1 MGPCPSNDE
10 LEQLLNESL
19 SDPEATRVLA
29 HIEECTHCQASLQW
43 LADATPGPSD
53 LSSLSSLER
62 TAFTESTSE
71 AKAFLQQI
79 KRQIAPPDSPKL
91 GIDGYDIEEE
101 IGRGAAAVV
110 YRARQHH
117 LGRYVALK
125 VIPAGP
131 HLSPDIRERF
141 RREAETIA
149 RLQHPNIVQVYDVGE
164 QNDCLY
170 LALELVEAGG
180 LTSWLGVPLPP
191 VDAARLI
198 ATLATAIDYAHRQ
211 GVVHRDLKPANILLK
226 TGEHGFQP
234 KKLSPSPNAV
244 SSISSLQSAIL
255 KVTDFGLAKLLPTPG
270 VVEDRMTQSGAI
282 LGTPAYAAPEQATGN
297 ASEVGRTADVYS
309 MGVIL
314 YELLTGRPPFQGA
327 NAMETLVQVVH
338 HAPVPPSRLV
348 PQVPRDL
355 QTVCLK
361 CLEKDPRK
369 RYATAGELA
378 DDLERFLD
386 HEPVRARPVGWGE
399 LALQWSRR
407 NRGTASALVGIAVL
421 LLLLVTGS
429 LLAAAYYQRQE
440 EVQHGLFVEKQR
452 LANEKERLASEKEA
466 EREKAVQA
474 ERRQAALRQL
484 AEKQGETLS
493 RHLYIAQMNLAG
505 QAAAS
510 SGGIG
515 RVVEILAQVD
525 KDRPDLRNWEWYYL
539 NGLCHRDLLTVRA
552 HQDGVMAVAWSPDG
566 RRVASE
572 SADGLILLWDAANG
586 GALRALQGVQGAAQ
600 SLAWRPD
607 GKELASACLDGT
619 VKVFDLIGGK
629 DPLVLDAKRTQL
641 NRTTRGARAVLAVA
655 WSPDGKRLA
664 SAGEDC
670 DVHVWDAAN
679 GREVQVLKGHNSSVR
694 GLAWSPD
701 GKRLASASEDT
712 TVQIWDPLGG
722 KGLLT
727 LRGHLNW
734 ATSVAWNP
742 SGTLLASA
750 SNDHTVKVWDISLGK
765 EVTTLRGHSQSVSAV
780 AWSPDG
786 TRLATASEDRTVK
799 IWPAAGGSEAF
810 TMRGHMAR
818 ATAVAW
824 SPDGKQLASA
834 SADAT
839 VKIWDTAPRA
849 ASETPILREEGS
861 PTFSIAW
868 RPDGAQFACA
878 CSDGNIRIWDR
889 AGDRAPLVLRGHQ
902 GWVRFI
908 CFSADGR
915 HLASGGQD
923 RTVRIWDTAGGKEL
937 KRLAGH
943 TDAVTS
949 VSWSPEGTRLA
960 SASFDKTIRVWDA
973 ISGEPTQVLRGHKH
987 WVLCVAWSAD
997 GKRLASGSADLAVKM
1012 WDVESHRETLS
1023 LPADGNWVNSVAF
1036 SPDGKCLASASE
1048 GGKIKIW
1055 DSATGRLIHT
1065 LGGHN
1070 ASVRAVAWSADGTRL
1085 ASASLDRTVKIWDV
1099 PTGGE
1104 MLTLGGHESPINAV
1118 AWSPDGMTIVS
1129 GGDDQNVVFHDATA
1143 GYVAR
1148 RSPKYLPALDRKLAA
1163 HPQSAQD
1170 WLLRGEIH
1178 VNARDWDQAA
1188 ADFKQYLAL
1197 TREMHWVI
1205 SGWWVA
1211 GPYPDVLSQ
1220 SYPPERNLD
1229 PHNQRGAVEQ
1239 DVAAATWERVPVS
1252 TSGFVNFGALF
1263 DHADHISAYALIRI
1277 YAPQQRRVKILL
1289 GSGDQVRLWLNR
1301 TQIHECLK
1309 VRPAMPD
1316 SDAVPATLQNG
1327 WNTVLVRVV
1336 NVTGGHALYLRLV
1349 DGGSMS
1355 TQ

>member
-1 MGPCPSNDE
+1 M
-10 LEQLLNESL
+10 
-19 SDPEATRVLA
+19 
-29 HIEECTHCQASLQW
+29 
-43 LADATPGPSD
+43 
-53 LSSLSSLER
+53 
-62 TAFTESTSE
+62 
-71 AKAFLQQI
+71 
-79 KRQIAPPDSPKL
+79 
-91 GIDGYDIEEE
+91 
-101 IGRGAAAVV
+101 
-110 YRARQHH
+110 
-117 LGRYVALK
+117 
-125 VIPAGP
+125 
-131 HLSPDIRERF
+131 
-141 RREAETIA
+141 
-149 RLQHPNIVQVYDVGE
+149 
-164 QNDCLY
+164 
-170 LALELVEAGG
+170 
-180 LTSWLGVPLPP
+180 
-191 VDAARLI
+191 
-198 ATLATAIDYAHRQ
+198 
-211 GVVHRDLKPANILLK
+211 
-226 TGEHGFQP
+226 
-234 KKLSPSPNAV
+234 
-244 SSISSLQSAIL
+244 
-255 KVTDFGLAKLLPTPG
+255 
-270 VVEDRMTQSGAI
+270 
-282 LGTPAYAAPEQATGN
+282 APEQAGGKTSAIGP
-297 ASEVGRTADVYS
+297 AVDVYAL
-309 MGVIL
+309 GAIL
-314 YELLTGRPPFQGA
+314 YELLTGRPPFRGESGA
-327 NAMETLVQVVH
+327 ETVQQVLH
-338 HAPVPPSRLV
+338 GEPVPPSRLNPTV
-348 PQVPRDL
+348 PCDL
-355 QTVCLK
+355 QTICLK
-361 CLEKDPRK
+361 CLEKDPRN

-378 DDLERFLD
+378 DDLVRFLKQ
-386 HEPVRARPVGWGE
+386 EPVRARPVGWAE
-399 LALQWSRR
+399 LSLRWARR
-407 NRGTASALVGIAVL
+407 NPGMSTALVGIAML
-421 LLLLVTGS
+421 LLLLLTGS
-429 LLAAAYYQRQE
+429 LVAAAYYQRQE
-440 EVQHGLFVEKQR
+440 AVQRGLFVEKQR
-452 LANEKERLASEKEA
+452 LADEKGRLADEKDA
-466 EREKAVQA
+466 ERGKAVQA

-484 AEKQGETLS
+484 AEKQGDTLS
-493 RHLYIAQMNLAG
+493 RYLYLAQMNLAG
-505 QAAAS
+505 QAADAPS
-510 SGGIG
+510 GIG
-515 RVVEILAQVD
+515 RVVELLAHVD
-525 KDRPDLRNWEWYYL
+525 RDRPDLRNWEWYYL

-552 HQDGVMAVAWSPDG
+552 HQEGVLAVAWSPDG
-566 RRVASE
+566 RHVASE
-572 SADGLILLWDAANG
+572 GHDGLILLWDAMNG
-586 GALRALQGVQGAAQ
+586 GELRALQGVQGAAQ

-607 GKELASACLDGT
+607 GKKLASACLDGT
-619 VKVFDLIGGK
+619 VRVFDTTGSK
-629 DPLVLDAKRTQL
+629 NPLVLGAMRPQP
-641 NRTTRGARAVLAVA
+641 NGTTRRGGAVLAVA

-664 SAGEDC
+664 SAGEDSTIL
-670 DVHVWDAAN
+670 VWDAAN
-679 GREVQVLKGHNSSVR
+679 GGEVQVLKGHNSSVR

-712 TVQIWDPLGG
+712 TVQIWDPSGG
-722 KGLLT
+722 KGSLT
-727 LRGHLNW
+727 LHGHLNW

-750 SNDHTVKVWDISLGK
+750 SNDHTVKVWDVSLGK
-765 EVTTLRGHSQSVSAV
+765 EVTTLRGHAQSVSAV

-799 IWPAAGGSEAF
+799 IWPAAGGSAAF
-810 TMRGHMAR
+810 TLRGHMAR

-824 SPDGKQLASA
+824 SPDGKRLASA

-960 SASFDKTIRVWDA
+960 SASFDKTVRVWDA
-973 ISGEPTQVLRGHKH
+973 ISGEPTQVLRGHQH

-1012 WDVESHRETLS
+1012 WDVESHRETFS

-1055 DSATGRLIHT
+1055 DSATGGLIHT

-1188 ADFKQYLAL
+1188 ADFKRYLAL
-1197 TREMHWVI
+1197 NREMQWVI
-1205 SGWWVA
+1205 SGWWVT
-1211 GPYPDVLSQ
+1211 GPYPDDLNQ

-1229 PHNQRGAVEQ
+1229 PHNQLGAVDQ
-1239 DVAAATWERVPVS
+1239 DGAAATWERVPVS
-1252 TSGFVNFGALF
+1252 ACGFINFGARF
-1263 DHADHISAYALIRI
+1263 EHAEHISAYALMKI
-1277 YAPQQRRVKILL
+1277 YAPQQRRVQILL
-1289 GSGDQVRLWLNR
+1289 GSDDLVRLWLNGV
-1301 TQIHECLK
+1301 QLHERLQ
-1309 VRPAMPD
+1309 VRRALPD
-1316 SDAVPATLQNG
+1316 SDAVSATLQAG
-1327 WNTVLVRVV
+1327 WNTLLVRVV
-1336 NVTGGHALYLRLV
+1336 NVTGEHALYLRLV
-1349 DGGSMS
+1349 HAGSTS
-1355 TQ
+1355 VQ